1 MPLKVLVC
9 GGGCSGSALAFWLS
23 RLGHD
28 VTVVEHHAAAQ
39 HAAGGLI
46 DVGPHGAQVLERM
59 GLLPVV
65 REYFVP
71 PSDTAFVDAGGQV
84 KGTIAAAGGGGGCR
98 SRYEIARGS
107 LVKALYGAT
116 ADRARWVF
124 GKTVEGFDEGPDGV
138 TVSFSDGDM
147 QRYDMLVGAD
157 GQDSLVRRG
166 MAGKGVG
173 EGEGEGEDPRVRV
186 GVYEAYWSVPR
197 TNDDI
202 VSASGDGKTATYHA
216 PGGRVM
222 TARTHGGAGRT
233 QVRFLL
239 RDDAGLAAAHAGRCS
254 GTQQQEFVEE
264 RFADAGWQAGR
275 FLAGMRMADD
285 FYCREAVVVRTQR
298 GRGRQRSV
306 ASASGSEG
314 GRVVLVG
321 DAAHC
326 SAGAEAVFAGVGGGG
341 GRGGAGGVGL
351 VGAYVLAGQM
361 ARTPGDLKAATEAYG
376 VVIRPFVDEV
386 QGWTGRG
393 GGGVGVGVGGEKML
407 GTVRRC
413 AMPMGEWGVCVLRVV
428 LAVACF
434 LRVPELLARLMLLLP
449 LSLDVSGGGGGGGE
463 RWKMP
468 EYLELQGEKMG

>member
-1 MPLKVLVC
+1 MPLRVLVC
-9 GGGCSGSALAFWLS
+9 GGGCSGPALAFWLS

-28 VTVVEHHAAAQ
+28 VTVVEHHAAAAH
-39 HAAGGLI
+39 HAAGGLV
-46 DVGPHGAQVLERM
+46 DVGPHGAQLLERM
-59 GLLPVV
+59 GLLPAV
-65 REYFVP
+65 REAFVP
-71 PSDTAFVDAGGQV
+71 PSGTAFVNGDGQV
-84 KGTIAAAGGGGGCR
+84 KGTITPADRGGCR

-138 TVSFSDGDM
+138 AVSFSDGDV
-147 QRYDMLVGAD
+147 QRYDLLVGAD

-166 MAGKGVG
+166 MTTKAAG
-173 EGEGEGEDPRVRV
+173 EGEGEEDVRVRV

-202 VSASGDGKTATYHA
+202 VSAGGAAQTTTYHA

-239 RDDAGLAAAHAGRCS
+239 RDDAGLAAAEAGQYS
-254 GTQQQEFVEE
+254 GTQQQEFLAE

-275 FLAGMRMADD
+275 FLSGMRMADD
-285 FYCREAVVVRTQR
+285 FWCREAVVVRTQR
-298 GRGRQRSV
+298 GHGGQRGRV
-306 ASASGSEG
+306 AVSGSEG
-314 GRVVLVG
+314 GRVVLIG

-326 SAGAEAVFAGVGGGG
+326 SAGAEAVFAGLGGGG
-341 GRGGAGGVGL
+341 GGAGAGGVGL

-393 GGGVGVGVGGEKML
+393 GSGVGGEKVL

-413 AMPMGEWGVCVLRVV
+413 AMPMGEWGVFVLRFV

-449 LSLDVSGGGGGGGE
+449 SLDVSGGGGGGGG
-463 RWKMP
+463 RWRMP
-468 EYLELQGEKMG
+468 EYLELQGEKTG